1 MNGVGPE
8 TRGLMQASEP
18 GSNFTRT
25 FDEIRAT
32 LGTRSGWTR
41 YWDEAAQAPYLYDAQ
56 NRSFLSY
63 EDADSLRSKARYVL
77 EHGLGGAMF
86 WEYSNDRRAEL
97 LGVLHAALRR

>member
-1 MNGVGPE
+1 M
-8 TRGLMQASEP
+8 L
-18 GSNFTRT
+18 
-25 FDEIRAT
+25 IRVL
-32 LGTRSGWTR
+32 LGTCSGWTR

-63 EDADSLRSKARYVL
+63 EDPDPLRGKARYVL

-97 LGVLHAALRR
+97 LGVLHATLRG